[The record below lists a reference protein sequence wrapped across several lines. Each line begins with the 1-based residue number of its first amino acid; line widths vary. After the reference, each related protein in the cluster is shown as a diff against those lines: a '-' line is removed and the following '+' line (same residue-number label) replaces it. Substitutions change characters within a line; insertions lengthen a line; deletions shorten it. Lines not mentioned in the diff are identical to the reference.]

1 MKFNRNKAIIG
12 FLKAN
17 EGQKFTSR
25 EIAAWL
31 VKTYPEE
38 VKRKAENSKCK
49 SMLNVTDP
57 AKIAQIIKGF
67 FSAEM
72 KREWYDDYIQKQEP
86 NIKRIEERPRSYYY
100 TKETDQA
107 EIEDAGKEPNIKEKE
122 IYLKL
127 SEFLWNKLGIYN
139 MIINEKCSSSRKGT
153 NGNKWLYPDL
163 VGMEYL
169 TKDWEQSIKNCV
181 QQSADKKAK
190 LWSFEVKVK
199 IHHSNVRKS
208 FFQALSNSSWAHYGY
223 LVAFSLVESKDSNT
237 SRELEILSARHGIGF
252 ILLNINK
259 SEKGR
264 ILIPAKERLEIDW
277 NMANRLVKEN
287 SDFKHFIKEVT
298 SFYKTGETKHSDWKI
313 GSVQKTV

>member
-1 MKFNRNKAIIG
+1 MQFNRNRAIIS

-49 SMLNVTDP
+49 SILNVTDP
-57 AKIAQIIKGF
+57 AKIAQIIIVL
-67 FSAEM
+67 FSGEM
-72 KREWYDDYIQKQEP
+72 TKERNEAIQKQEP
-86 NIKRIEERPRSYYY
+86 GIKITQECPRKYYF
-100 TKETDQA
+100 TKKTDQA
-107 EIEDAGKEPNIKEKE
+107 EIEEAEKLSNIKEKE
-122 IYLKL
+122 VYLKL
-127 SEFLWNKLGIYN
+127 SEFLWDELSIYN
-139 MIINEKCSSSRKGT
+139 MTINDKLSSNRSGT
-153 NGNKWLYPDL
+153 NANKWLYPDL
-163 VGMEYL
+163 VGMEAM
-169 TKDWEQSIKNCV
+169 TKGWAEPIKDCV
-181 QQSADKKAK
+181 KQYADIKAK

-199 IHHSNVRKS
+199 INHSNVRES

-252 ILLNINK
+252 ILLNINE

-287 SDFKHFIKEVT
+287 SDFEHFIKEVT
-298 SFYKTGETKHSDWKI
+298 SFYKTGETKRSDWKN
-313 GSVQKTV
+313 VNY

>member
-1 MKFNRNKAIIG
+1 MQFNRNRAIIS

-49 SMLNVTDP
+49 SILNVTDP
-57 AKIAQIIKGF
+57 AKIAQIIIVL
-67 FSAEM
+67 FSGEM
-72 KREWYDDYIQKQEP
+72 TKERNEAIQKQEP
-86 NIKRIEERPRSYYY
+86 GIKITQECPRKYYF
-100 TKETDQA
+100 TKKTDQA
-107 EIEDAGKEPNIKEKE
+107 EIEEAEKLSNIKEKE
-122 IYLKL
+122 VYLKL
-127 SEFLWNKLGIYN
+127 AEFLWDELSIYN
-139 MIINEKCSSSRKGT
+139 MTINDKLSSNRSGT
-153 NGNKWLYPDL
+153 NANKWLYPDL
-163 VGMEYL
+163 VGMEAM
-169 TKDWEQSIKNCV
+169 TKGWAEPIKDCV
-181 QQSADKKAK
+181 KQYADIKAK

-199 IHHSNVRKS
+199 INHSNVRES

-237 SRELEILSARHGIGF
+237 SRELEILSARHGMGF
-252 ILLNINK
+252 ILLNINE

-287 SDFKHFIKEVT
+287 SDFEHFIKEVT
-298 SFYKTGETKHSDWKI
+298 SFYKTGETKRSDWKN
-313 GSVQKTV
+313 VNY

>member
-1 MKFNRNKAIIG
+1 MQFNRNRAIIS

-49 SMLNVTDP
+49 SILNVTDP
-57 AKIAQIIKGF
+57 AKIAQIIIVL
-67 FSAEM
+67 FSGEM
-72 KREWYDDYIQKQEP
+72 TKERNEAIQKQEP
-86 NIKRIEERPRSYYY
+86 SIKITQECPRKYYF
-100 TKETDQA
+100 TKKTDQA
-107 EIEDAGKEPNIKEKE
+107 EIEEAEKLSNIKEKE
-122 IYLKL
+122 VYLKL
-127 SEFLWNKLGIYN
+127 SEFLWDELSIYN
-139 MIINEKCSSSRKGT
+139 MTINDKFSSNRSGT
-153 NGNKWLYPDL
+153 NANKWLYPDL
-163 VGMEYL
+163 VGMEAM
-169 TKDWEQSIKNCV
+169 TKGWAEPIKDCV
-181 QQSADKKAK
+181 KQYADIKAK

-199 IHHSNVRKS
+199 INHSNVRES

-252 ILLNINK
+252 ILLNINE

-287 SDFKHFIKEVT
+287 SDFEHFIKEVT
-298 SFYKTGETKHSDWKI
+298 SFYKTGETKRSDWKN
-313 GSVQKTV
+313 VNY

>member
-1 MKFNRNKAIIG
+1 MQFNHNRAIIS

-25 EIAAWL
+25 EIATWL

-49 SMLNVTDP
+49 SILNVTDP
-57 AKIAQIIKGF
+57 AKIAQIIIVL
-67 FSAEM
+67 FSGEM
-72 KREWYDDYIQKQEP
+72 TKERNEAIQKQEP
-86 NIKRIEERPRSYYY
+86 SIKITQECPRKYYF
-100 TKETDQA
+100 TKKTDQA
-107 EIEDAGKEPNIKEKE
+107 EIEEAEKWSNIKEKE
-122 IYLKL
+122 VYLKL
-127 SEFLWNKLGIYN
+127 SEFLWDELSIYN
-139 MIINEKCSSSRKGT
+139 MTINDKRSSNRSGT
-153 NGNKWLYPDL
+153 NANKWLYPDL
-163 VGMEYL
+163 VGMKAM
-169 TKDWEQSIKNCV
+169 TKDWVEPIKDCV
-181 QQSADKKAK
+181 KQYANIKAK

-199 IHHSNVRKS
+199 INHSNVRES

-252 ILLNINK
+252 ILLNINESK
-259 SEKGR
+259 KGR

-298 SFYKTGETKHSDWKI
+298 SFYKTGETKRSDWKN
-313 GSVQKTV
+313 VNY

>member
-12 FLKAN
+12 FLKNN

-38 VKRKAENSKCK
+38 VKRKAENSKNK
-49 SMLNVTDP
+49 SILNVTDP
-57 AKIAQIIKGF
+57 AKIAQIIKGC

-72 KREWYDDYIQKQEP
+72 KKEWYDDYIQKQEP
-86 NIKRIEERPRSYYY
+86 NIKRTEERPRRYYY
-100 TKETDQA
+100 IKETDQA
-107 EIEDAGKEPNIKEKE
+107 EIEDAGKEPKIKEKE

-139 MIINEKCSSSRKGT
+139 MIINEKCSSNRKGT

-163 VGMEYL
+163 VGMEDL

-190 LWSFEVKVK
+190 LWSFEVKVE
-199 IHHSNVRKS
+199 INTTNVRQS

-223 LVAFSLVESKDSNT
+223 LVASSLVEGKGDT
-237 SRELEILSARHGIGF
+237 LRELEILAARHGIGF
-252 ILLNINK
+252 ILLNVKEPVGK
-259 SEKGR
+259 SQ

-277 NMANRLVKEN
+277 DIADRLVKEN
-287 SDFKHFIKEVT
+287 KDFKSFIEEVT
-298 SFYKTGETKHSDWKI
+298 DFCITGKTKRAGWKH
-313 GSVQKTV
+313 VN